1 MKKLKLNVIF
11 YYSDT
16 CSTCNTVW
24 NNVLE
29 CLEELEVGDF
39 MIAKREAK
47 DLKESNEYNVSD
59 FPTIIV
65 TDGVG
70 LVYRVVGLT
79 PKISIKKAIRDVD
92 SHIKH
97 HKNTIHEEVFKKT

>member
-29 CLEELEVGDF
+29 CLEELEVGAF

-70 LVYRVVGLT
+70 LVYRIIGLT

-92 SHIKH
+92 RHIKLH
-97 HKNTIHEEVFKKT
+97 RQYDNNNVVFTK